1 MSKEY
6 DLVILGG
13 GTGGYVAAIK
23 AAQSGMSVAIV
34 EQDKVGGT
42 CLHKGCI
49 PSKALLQSANVYRE
63 TKEAAQFGVNVEDV
77 SFQLDIAQKRKTE
90 IVEKL
95 YAGVQA
101 LLKKGNISIY
111 KGKGRILG
119 PSIFSPLPGTIS
131 IEHGEN
137 EENTML
143 IPKYIIIAT
152 GSQPKEIATL
162 PVDGTYIVH
171 SDHILQLEE
180 IPTSVAI
187 IGGGVIG
194 IEWASLLQD
203 IGVQVTVFETADHIL
218 MTEDKEIRTHV
229 QRALEKRGV
238 DFETNCTIDSYSI
251 DEEANNITITYI
263 DETSKQLTVDK
274 VLLSVGRKANTDDIG
289 LENTNIKL
297 EHGNIQTNEYF
308 QTEESHIY
316 AVGDCIGGLQLAHV
330 ASAEGMVAVE
340 HMLKEQPHIMQ
351 ELNVPRCIYSF
362 PEVGA
367 IGLTEEDARNAGYDV
382 KIGRFPY
389 QANGKALIKG
399 ETEGFIKLISD
410 KETDDILG
418 IHLVGPQATD
428 MISEGS
434 LAKLLDA
441 STFEFQNV
449 IRPHPSLSEVFTE
462 VALEADGKPI
472 HL

>member
-34 EQDKVGGT
+34 EQNKVGGT

-194 IEWASLLQD
+194 DNRKSILL
-203 IGVQVTVFETADHIL
+203 
-218 MTEDKEIRTHV
+218 R
-229 QRALEKRGV
+229 
-238 DFETNCTIDSYSI
+238 
-251 DEEANNITITYI
+251 
-263 DETSKQLTVDK
+263 
-274 VLLSVGRKANTDDIG
+274 
-289 LENTNIKL
+289 
-297 EHGNIQTNEYF
+297 
-308 QTEESHIY
+308 
-316 AVGDCIGGLQLAHV
+316 
-330 ASAEGMVAVE
+330 
-340 HMLKEQPHIMQ
+340 HMM
-351 ELNVPRCIYSF
+351 
-362 PEVGA
+362 
-367 IGLTEEDARNAGYDV
+367 
-382 KIGRFPY
+382 
-389 QANGKALIKG
+389 
-399 ETEGFIKLISD
+399 
-410 KETDDILG
+410 
-418 IHLVGPQATD
+418 
-428 MISEGS
+428 
-434 LAKLLDA
+434 
-441 STFEFQNV
+441 
-449 IRPHPSLSEVFTE
+449 
-462 VALEADGKPI
+462 
-472 HL
+472 